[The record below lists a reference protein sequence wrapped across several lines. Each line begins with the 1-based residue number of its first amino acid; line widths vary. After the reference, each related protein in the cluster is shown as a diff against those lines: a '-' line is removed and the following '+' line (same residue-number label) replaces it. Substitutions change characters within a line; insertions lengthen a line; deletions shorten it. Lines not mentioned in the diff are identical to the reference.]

1 MTRLNRSTL
10 TLAALTFI
18 AAAALKAQQSP
29 DLAPYLIA
37 DRNAEIALA
46 RTAAPKEISD
56 SATVL
61 IMTRQGLIEAVHGG
75 NGFTCF
81 VLRSFSA
88 GLKDPGFW
96 NPQVRA
102 PQCINAPAVK
112 TMLPE
117 IRKRVEWI
125 LAGVT
130 LTEIAARTARGYASR
145 EFPLPATG
153 AMAYMLSHEQH
164 LADADPH
171 WMPHLM
177 FYYDATVAP
186 STFGAGGMSAP
197 VINGSAGDPH
207 SPVLTLFIPVPQWSD
222 GTPAMADAGH

>member
-1 MTRLNRSTL
+1 MTRLNLSAL
-10 TLAALTFI
+10 TLATLTSI
-18 AAAALKAQQSP
+18 APAPLAAQQSP

-46 RTAAPKEISD
+46 RSAAPKEISD

-61 IMTRQGLIEAVHGG
+61 VMTRQGLVEAVHGS

-88 GLKDPGFW
+88 GLKDPSFW
-96 NPQVRA
+96 NPAGRA
-102 PQCINAPAVK
+102 PECLNAPAVK
-112 TMLPE
+112 TVLPE

-125 LAGVT
+125 MAGVS
-130 LTEIAARTARGYASR
+130 LTEIATRTERGYASH
-145 EFPLPATG
+145 EFPLPAPG
-153 AMAYMLSHEQH
+153 AMTYMLSHEQH
-164 LADADPH
+164 LADTDPH

-177 FYYDATVAP
+177 LHYDGAMPA
-186 STFGAGGMSAP
+186 STWGAGGMMAP

-222 GTPAMADAGH
+222 GTPAIPGAGH

>member
-1 MTRLNRSTL
+1 MTRLNSSTL
-10 TLAALTFI
+10 TLAALIFI

-61 IMTRQGLIEAVHGG
+61 VMTRQGLIEAVHGS

-102 PQCINAPAVK
+102 PHCLNAPAVK
-112 TMLPE
+112 TVLPE
-117 IRKRVEWI
+117 MRKRVEWI
-125 LAGVT
+125 MAGVS
-130 LTEIAARTARGYASR
+130 LTEIATRTARGYASH
-145 EFPLPATG
+145 ELPLPAPG

-164 LADADPH
+164 LVDDDPH

-177 FYYDATVAP
+177 FYFDGSMPA
-186 STFGAGGMSAP
+186 STWGAGGMSAP

-207 SPVLTLFIPVPQWSD
+207 SPVLTLLIPVRQWSD